1 MVSLTKFRKKHLMS
15 EINIIPFTDVIL
27 VILIVF
33 IITTPVLIE
42 SSIKLKLPGFK
53 ASSPITK
60 QERINV
66 YITSDR
72 RMYIN
77 KTLYK
82 DIGAFSRDLQ
92 QVKNQTVIISA
103 DKALTYGFVAKVLG
117 LIQQNSPA
125 KLELSYENREVP
137 E

>member
-1 MVSLTKFRKKHLMS
+1 MLSLSKHRKRKLMS

-60 QERINV
+60 QERVNV
-66 YITSDR
+66 YITADR

-77 KTLYK
+77 KKLYT
-82 DIGAFSRDLQ
+82 DIGSFSRDLD
-92 QVKNQTVIISA
+92 QVRNQTVVISA
-103 DKALTYGFVAKVLG
+103 DKTLTYGFIAKVLG
-117 LIQQNSPA
+117 LIQQNGPA
-125 KLELSYENREVP
+125 KLELSYENREIP

>member
-1 MVSLTKFRKKHLMS
+1 MVSLTKYKKKHLMS

-42 SSIKLKLPGFK
+42 SSIKLKLPGFRS
-53 ASSPITK
+53 SSPITK
-60 QERINV
+60 QDKVNIYV
-66 YITSDR
+66 TGDR

-77 KTLYK
+77 KKMYT
-82 DIGAFSRDLQ
+82 DVGDFSRDLA
-92 QVKNQTVIISA
+92 QVRNRTVVISA
-103 DKALTYGFVAKVLG
+103 DRTLTYGFVAKVLG
-117 LIQQNSPA
+117 LVQQNGPS
-125 KLELSYENREVP
+125 KLELSYENRETG